1 MKKVFSYKRLEISL
15 VKGFVFGIGF
25 DREYV
30 LFIGPIVFELTPPV
44 KRGPVSMNEF

>member
-1 MKKVFSYKRLEISL
+1 MKKLFTYKKITVSL

-30 LFIGPIVFELTPPV
+30 LFIGPIVFELDIEPR
-44 KRGPVSMNEF
+44 KLKNQL

>member
-1 MKKVFSYKRLEISL
+1 MKKLLSYKRLEISI

-30 LFIGPIVFELTPPV
+30 LFLGPIVIEILV
-44 KRGPVSMNEF
+44 D